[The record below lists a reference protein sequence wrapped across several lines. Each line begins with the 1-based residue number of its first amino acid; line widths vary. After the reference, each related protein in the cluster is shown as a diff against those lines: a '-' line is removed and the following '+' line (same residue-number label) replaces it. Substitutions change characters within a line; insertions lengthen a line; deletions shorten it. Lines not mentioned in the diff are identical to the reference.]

1 MASEQKRTFA
11 YYLRR
16 YLVAGI
22 GTILPLFITL
32 YVIIFVFRFSNSFAG
47 KYINDLLMENYG
59 FTVPGL
65 GLIFLLI
72 FVIGVGA
79 FVSNFIGHRIYSKI
93 ERVFYRAPVVA
104 RIYPSAKKLSDFLF
118 KEQEREK
125 FRKVVLVEYPAP
137 GSYSIGF
144 LTNEG
149 IKEFNEKAGDQLIT
163 VLVPL
168 SPMPYSGLL
177 MALPRNKVRE
187 LDMSINDAIKLVFS
201 GGVVVPSESDRS

>member
-1 MASEQKRTFA
+1 MASERKTPA

-16 YLVAGI
+16 YLVSGFA
-22 GTILPLFITL
+22 TILPLFITI
-32 YVIIFVFRFSNSFAG
+32 YVIVLIFRISNRFAG
-47 KYINDLLMENYG
+47 RYINDLLMQNYG
-59 FTVPGL
+59 FTIPGL
-65 GLIFLLI
+65 GLIFLLMI
-72 FVIGVGA
+72 VLGVGA
-79 FVSNFIGHRIYSKI
+79 FVSNFIGHRIYAKI
-93 ERVFYRAPVVA
+93 ESIFYRAPLVA

-118 KEQEREK
+118 KEKEREK

-149 IKEFNEKAGDQLIT
+149 IKEFNEKAEEQLVT

-177 MALPRNKVRE
+177 LALPRKKIRE
-187 LDMSINDAIKLVFS
+187 LDMTINDAIKLVFS
-201 GGVVVPSESDRS
+201 GGVVVPSGDDRR